1 MNSELKQRLI
11 DALESAIENSN
22 ELLTNVPEHPRNDYL
37 KTMYDKEITE
47 YQALIKELQNN
58 I

>member
-1 MNSELKQRLI
+1 MNNKLKARLI

-37 KTMYDKEITE
+37 KTMYADEITE
-47 YQALIKELQNN
+47 YKALITELQNN